1 MPQIRIFA
9 SFDDRHDAD
18 LRDLL
23 VEQSN
28 RYGSRFE
35 VVDADRR
42 GSKAA
47 AGQRGPRAG
56 IRDSDEVVV
65 ICGEHT
71 DESPSVS
78 LAIDIAREEGKPYML
93 LWGRRDRMC
102 TKPETALTSD
112 GMYSWTRAILESQ
125 MEMTIRQAQPRVI
138 PDSCKRKDR

>member
-1 MPQIRIFA
+1 MAQIRIFA
-9 SFDDRHDAD
+9 SFDDRHDGD

-35 VVDADRR
+35 VVGMGRS
-42 GSKAA
+42 GST
-47 AGQRGPRAG
+47 GGGGSQDSRAG

-78 LAIDIAREEGKPYML
+78 LEIEIAREESKPYML

-102 TKPETALTSD
+102 TKPETALATD
-112 GMYSWTRAILESQ
+112 GMYSWTRSILESQ
-125 MEMTIRQAQPRVI
+125 METTIRQAQPRVI